1 MLLDE
6 PVDDDTAVVSCWML
20 FGCLLREEEEDF
32 CFVLLL
38 SLRSDIVLRDRFR
51 VLVADDNDNDNNGE
65 LIWMCH
71 PYIALL

>member
-1 MLLDE
+1 MLDE
-6 PVDDDTAVVSCWML
+6 PADDAVVSCWML
-20 FGCLLREEEEDF
+20 FGCLLWEEEDDF

-38 SLRSDIVLRDRFR
+38 SLLSDIVLRDRFR
-51 VLVADDNDNDNNGE
+51 VLVADDNDNGE